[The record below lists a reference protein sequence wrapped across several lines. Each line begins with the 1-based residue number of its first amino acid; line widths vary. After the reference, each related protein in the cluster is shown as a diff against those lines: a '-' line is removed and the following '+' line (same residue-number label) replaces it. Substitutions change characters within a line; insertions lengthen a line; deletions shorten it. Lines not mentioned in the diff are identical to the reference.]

1 MNAGHYAV
9 QLRRGL
15 KRRGRGQLYVTRRTA
30 KRGGERVLV
39 TLPAA
44 VRYALCVWAG
54 HRLTQRGQA
63 VSQELCEVMWDGIR
77 TRLGEDAEEL
87 VVEAYERYAKQC
99 ADSGQP
105 NIFEA
110 KQR

>member
-1 MNAGHYAV
+1 MSAGQYAV
-9 QLRRGL
+9 QLRRGI
-15 KRRGRGQLYVTRRTA
+15 RQRGRSQLYVKRRTA

-54 HRLTQRGQA
+54 NRLTRRGQA
-63 VSQELCEVMWDGIR
+63 VSQELCEVMWEGIR
-77 TRLGEDAEEL
+77 ARLGEDAERL
-87 VVEAYERYAKQC
+87 VIEAYTRYSKQC
-99 ADSGQP
+99 AETGQE

-110 KQR
+110 VEQ